1 MEAISRGPVNLLY
14 FTVQLDDFANLYPK
28 PPYRYFLVT
37 QVFTAEGE
45 YICTQLLGIDL
56 RAVKYLQSQG
66 CGRRTAGKLTAAD
79 RERIQACLD
88 QYARFVVTKTTDA
101 VLGHVVG
108 TGQKIQ

>member
-1 MEAISRGPVNLLY
+1 MEAISRGPVSLRY
-14 FTVQLDDFANLYPK
+14 FTVQRDDFANLYPK
-28 PPYRYFLVT
+28 PPFRHFLVT

-56 RAVKYLQSQG
+56 RAVKYLEAQG
-66 CGRRTAGKLTAAD
+66 CDRRTADKLSAAD

-88 QYARFVVTKTTDA
+88 EYARFVVTKATDP
-101 VLGHVVG
+101 VLRHLVG